1 MAETIP
7 WSLNISLGMFSPCCQ
22 SFRRCTYHVLLQ
34 CLNICLILSPDLFN
48 VWTFLLSRLRSI
60 LCVPP
65 FPISFSFDLF
75 RQTAEVW
82 PVNWMW
88 SWLLPRERPV
98 ELRVP
103 KHGKST
109 KFLSTP
115 RFQTIFWKSQTK
127 IQILQ
132 SLQDFKQLLN
142 QKCPVQN
149 LKNLSTHGFFFKQKY
164 SM

>member
-1 MAETIP
+1 MP
-7 WSLNISLGMFSPCCQ
+7 WSLNISPGMFSPCCQ

-109 KFLSTP
+109 NFCPL
-115 RFQTIFWKSQTK
+115 R
-127 IQILQ
+127 
-132 SLQDFKQLLN
+132 DFK
-142 QKCPVQN
+142 PYFGN
-149 LKNLSTHGFFFKQKY
+149 LKQKY
-164 SM
+164 KFCSHSKISNNCSTKNAPSRTWRICPHMDFFLNKNILCS